1 MLLRKQAFFASTV
14 FFLIF
19 FPFLISVRSS
29 QTPSS
34 FCTCLIIIL
43 YPNIYSCTIDSAMN
57 RPCDESIHNK
67 LCFDESFLTQLNLS
81 EIKRLMNINNNKK
94 IGTLISKC
102 ILYVS
107 HSYLKFPLI
116 TCFQESF
123 NIHSAN
129 LKPSI

>member
-1 MLLRKQAFFASTV
+1 MLFYFVLQLLLPALLSFDFSSVISNSIFSVSTS
-14 FFLIF
+14 LIHM
-19 FPFLISVRSS
+19 
-29 QTPSS
+29 
-34 FCTCLIIIL
+34 L

-107 HSYLKFPLI
+107 HSYIKFPLI